1 MAQNEIDAGGAQL
14 LIRNAVTAIRRGN
27 ISRARALLVE
37 ATDHDPANGHAWLW
51 RAGLAESPAVRR
63 FCLERVLADDLE
75 HSTAR
80 RALAATQGSEET
92 DGQLTAWRRLIRD

>member
-1 MAQNEIDAGGAQL
+1 MAQNQIDVRGAQL

-37 ATDHDPANGHAWLW
+37 ATDLEPANDHAWLW

-63 FCLERVLADDLE
+63 FCLERVLADDRE
-75 HSTAR
+75 HATAR
-80 RALAATQGSEET
+80 RALAVTQGSEET
-92 DGQLTAWRRLIRD
+92 DGPLAAWRCLIRD